1 VGDRAPAR
9 LSSHANKLDRNMST
23 APTTTPNVLPVIN
36 DRTDSH
42 AILAR
47 ARQQASARALDNY
60 FIVDVDSHIGDGAAW
75 PEILSMIEN
84 EAVREAAF
92 SFGGGTGRGAFLN
105 DTPGLQWQSV
115 GGRIPH
121 GAGLKEPV
129 EDKSVPR
136 EVALSRKAIDSLALD
151 YQVFFPNA
159 LLFLGMHPVREME
172 VELSTAYNRWIVEQ
186 VLPHEPRMKAML
198 YLPFN
203 TPAAAEA
210 MVKRFLGAPGVVGFL
225 VTSTRYQP
233 VHANEYMRLYAMLE
247 EAEMPIGFHAHHNW
261 NNEYTRQLNRFI
273 SMHAISFVLS
283 NLVHMTNWIINGL
296 PERFPKLK
304 VMWIESGLAWVPFLM
319 QRLDNEYLM
328 RVSEAPLLKRLPS
341 DYMRD
346 MFYTMQPMETSNLKL
361 LEGTF
366 DAIRAETQLL
376 YASDWPHWDFDVPA
390 RLFDLPFLDDRSKRN
405 ILGYNAARL
414 FNLEVPERYR
424 SPDSVA
430 AE

>member
-1 VGDRAPAR
+1 MSERRPPAE
-9 LSSHANKLDRNMST
+9 
-23 APTTTPNVLPVIN
+23 LPIFGPKADVR
-36 DRTDSH
+36 DL
-42 AILAR
+42 LAR
-47 ARQQASARALDNY
+47 ARKQANDRDLDNY
-60 FIVDVDSHIGDGAAW
+60 FVVDVDSHIGEGAAW
-75 PEILSMIEN
+75 PEVLKFIEN
-84 EAVREAAF
+84 DQVREAAF
-92 SFGGGTGRGAFLN
+92 TFGDGSGRGAFLN

-121 GAGLKEPV
+121 GQGIKEV
-129 EDKSVPR
+129 VTDASVPR
-136 EVALSRKAIDSLALD
+136 EVFLSRKAMDAMSLD

-159 LLFLGMHPVREME
+159 LLFLGMHPVRDME
-172 VELSTAYNRWIVEQ
+172 VELSTAYNRWIVEH
-186 VLPHEPRMKAML
+186 VLPHEPRMQAML
-198 YLPFN
+198 YLPVN
-203 TPAAAEA
+203 TPEAAEKT
-210 MVKRFLGAPGVVGFL
+210 VKRFLGKPGVCGFL

-247 EAEMPIGFHAHHNW
+247 EAGMPIGFHAHHNW
-261 NNEYTRQLNRFI
+261 HNEYTKHLNRFI
-273 SMHAISFVLS
+273 SMHALSFVLS

-319 QRLDNEYLM
+319 QRLDSEYMM

-341 DYMRD
+341 DYMRE

-361 LEGTF
+361 TEATF

-390 RLFDLPFLDDRSKRN
+390 RLFDLPFLDDAGKRN
-405 ILGYNAARL
+405 ILGLNAARV
-414 FNLEVPERYR
+414 FNLEVPARYR
-424 SPDSVA
+424 RPASVA

>member
-1 VGDRAPAR
+1 M
-9 LSSHANKLDRNMST
+9 SSSRRE
-23 APTTTPNVLPVIN
+23 PRVLPVIN
-36 DRTDSH
+36 DRTDSNT
-42 AILAR
+42 ILAR
-47 ARQQASARALDNY
+47 ARRQASARKLDKY

-75 PEILSMIEN
+75 PEILQMIEN

-129 EDKSVPR
+129 DDKSVPR
-136 EVALSRKAIDSLALD
+136 EVALSRKAIESLALD

-283 NLVHMTNWIINGL
+283 NIVHMTNWIINGL

-304 VMWIESGLAWVPFLM
+304 LMWIESGLAWVPFLM

-366 DAIRAETQLL
+366 EAIRAETQLL

-390 RLFDLPFLDDRSKRN
+390 RVFDLPFLDDRSKRN

-424 SPDSVA
+424 SADSVA

>member
-1 VGDRAPAR
+1 
-9 LSSHANKLDRNMST
+9 M
-23 APTTTPNVLPVIN
+23 TTERTKPSELPVFGFK
-36 DRTDSH
+36 TDSNDV
-42 AILAR
+42 LAR
-47 ARQQASARALDNY
+47 ARKQASDRGLENY
-60 FIVDVDSHIGDGAAW
+60 FVVDVDSHIGDGAAW
-75 PEILSMIEN
+75 TEVLKFIESDV
-84 EAVREAAF
+84 VREAAF
-92 SFGGGTGRGAFLN
+92 SFGGGTGNGAFLN

-115 GGRIPH
+115 AGRIPH
-121 GAGLKEPV
+121 GQGLREPI

-136 EVALSRKAIDSLALD
+136 EVALSRKAIDSLGLD

-159 LLFLGMHPVREME
+159 LLFLGMHPVRELE
-172 VELSTAYNRWIVEQ
+172 VELSLAYNRWIVEH

-203 TPAAAEA
+203 TPEAAEK
-210 MVKRFLGAPGVVGFL
+210 MVKRFLGAPGVCGFL

-247 EAEMPIGFHAHHNW
+247 EAGMPLGFHAHHNW
-261 NNEYTRQLNRFI
+261 HNEYTKHLNRFI
-273 SMHAISFVLS
+273 SMHALSFVLS

-304 VMWIESGLAWVPFLM
+304 VMWVESGMAWVPFLM

-361 LEGTF
+361 TEATF
-366 DAIRAETQLL
+366 DAMRAETQLL

-390 RLFDLPFLDDRSKRN
+390 RLFDLPFLDDRSRRN

-414 FNLEVPERYR
+414 FNLDIPLRYQQPE
-424 SPDSVA
+424 SVA